1 MSASLRRPAKSRL
14 MESDMRLVLLGPP
27 GAGKGTQA
35 FKLSQILAIPQLST
49 GDMLRAAVAA
59 GTATGRKAAEIME
72 RGELVPDQLV
82 VGLIVERIAQ
92 PDAARGFI
100 LDGFPRTVAQAKR
113 LDGVLNAYELNCV
126 LELKVDEQHLLDRI
140 LGRAIQARENGE
152 AVRADDNEE
161 ALSVRLAAYANQ
173 TKPLTDYY
181 AAKGLLKTIDASL
194 PVDRVTAA
202 LVEAIK

>member
-35 FKLSQILAIPQLST
+35 LKLSQILAIPQLST
-49 GDMLRAAVAA
+49 GDMLRVAVAA
-59 GTATGRKAAEIME
+59 GTATGRRAAEIME

-161 ALSVRLAAYANQ
+161 ALRVRLTAYANQ

>member
-1 MSASLRRPAKSRL
+1 MSASLRRPAKNRL

-59 GTATGRKAAEIME
+59 GHATGRKAAEIME

-92 PDAARGFI
+92 PDAAGGFI
-100 LDGFPRTVAQAKR
+100 LDGFPRTVAQAKC

-126 LELKVDEQHLLDRI
+126 LELKVDEQHLLERI

-152 AVRADDNEE
+152 AVRADDNAE

>member
-1 MSASLRRPAKSRL
+1 MSASLRRPAKNRL

-49 GDMLRAAVAA
+49 GDMLRAAGAA
-59 GTATGRKAAEIME
+59 GTATGRRAAEIME

-113 LDGVLNAYELNCV
+113 LDGVLNAYELDCV

>member
-59 GTATGRKAAEIME
+59 GHATGRKAAEIME
-72 RGELVPDQLV
+72 RGGLVPDQLV

-126 LELKVDEQHLLDRI
+126 LELKVDERHLLDRI

-152 AVRADDNEE
+152 TVRADDNEE

-181 AAKGLLKTIDASL
+181 TAKGLLKTIDASL

>member
-49 GDMLRAAVAA
+49 GDMLRAAGAA
-59 GTATGRKAAEIME
+59 GTATGRRAAEIME

-113 LDGVLNAYELNCV
+113 LDGVLNAYELDCV

>member
-59 GTATGRKAAEIME
+59 GYATGRKAAEIME
-72 RGELVPDQLV
+72 RGGLVPDQLV

-126 LELKVDEQHLLDRI
+126 LELKVDERHLLDRI

-152 AVRADDNEE
+152 TVRADDNEE

>member
-1 MSASLRRPAKSRL
+1 
-14 MESDMRLVLLGPP
+14 
-27 GAGKGTQA
+27 
-35 FKLSQILAIPQLST
+35 
-49 GDMLRAAVAA
+49 
-59 GTATGRKAAEIME
+59 
-72 RGELVPDQLV
+72 
-82 VGLIVERIAQ
+82 
-92 PDAARGFI
+92 
-100 LDGFPRTVAQAKR
+100 VAQAKC

-126 LELKVDEQHLLDRI
+126 LELKVDEQHLLERI
-140 LGRAIQARENGE
+140 LGRAIQARKNGE
-152 AVRADDNEE
+152 AVRADDNAE

>member
-1 MSASLRRPAKSRL
+1 
-14 MESDMRLVLLGPP
+14 MRIVLLGPP

-59 GTATGRKAAEIME
+59 GTGTGRQAAEIMK

-82 VGLIVERIAQ
+82 VDLIVERIAQ
-92 PDAARGFI
+92 SDAAPGFI
-100 LDGFPRTVAQAKR
+100 LDGFPRTVAQAER
-113 LDGVLNAYELNCV
+113 LDDVLDGHELDCV

-140 LGRAIQARENGE
+140 LGRAIQAREDGE
-152 AVRADDNEE
+152 AARADDNEE
-161 ALSVRLAAYANQ
+161 ALSVRITAYANL

-181 AAKGLLKTIDASL
+181 AAKGLLKTVDASL

-202 LVEAIK
+202 LVEAMK